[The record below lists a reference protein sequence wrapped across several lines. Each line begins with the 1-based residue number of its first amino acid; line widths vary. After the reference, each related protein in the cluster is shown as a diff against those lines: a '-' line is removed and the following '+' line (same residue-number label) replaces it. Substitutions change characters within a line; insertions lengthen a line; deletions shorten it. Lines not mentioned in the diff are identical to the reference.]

1 MVDLLLY
8 STLAC
13 EDAVGIIQRVKA
25 QEEMLSVI
33 KNEIILTV
41 QEATPECP
49 WDAND

>member
-1 MVDLLLY
+1 MIDLLLY

-13 EDAVGIIQRVKA
+13 EDAAVIIQRVKK
-25 QEEMLSVI
+25 QEDMSSII
-33 KNEIILTV
+33 KTEIILTV

>member
-13 EDAVGIIQRVKA
+13 EDAAAIIQRVKK
-25 QEEMLSVI
+25 QEEMSSII
-33 KNEIILTV
+33 KTEIILTV
-41 QEATPECP
+41 EEATPHCP